1 MSDYGREVTD
11 AYESTHS
18 SDFVHVDSAAESLA
32 PQLAGASAFGGQG
45 GEDLDTVKRKLG
57 FGFWLAIGWIVT
69 VVLAAILAPWLPIK
83 DPDANLIQPGERP
96 PYAPSSEF
104 WFGSDLD
111 ARDMFSRT
119 IWGARISLTIGFS
132 AIAFGMLVGGSLGM
146 VAGYFRSKWDTAISF
161 FFVVLL
167 SFPALVLA
175 ILITALLDRTL
186 FTISFVIGVLS
197 IAPVGRVSRAT
208 TISFADREFVLAAKS
223 LGARHPRIIIR
234 ELLPNVVIPMAAL
247 ALLGVAVAIVAEGGL
262 AFLGLSVEKGAT
274 WGKLILFGS
283 GSRDLEKAPW
293 ISMAPIMV
301 LFFTV
306 LALNFAGD
314 RLRDYFDVKEAS
326 L

>member
-1 MSDYGREVTD
+1 MSDNLDT
-11 AYESTHS
+11 T
-18 SDFVHVDSAAESLA
+18 HVDEAAQSLS
-32 PQLAGASAFGGQG
+32 PMIAGASTFH
-45 GEDLDTVKRKLG
+45 EDDGDAEGAVKRKLG
-57 FGFWLAIGWIVT
+57 FGFWIAVAWIVT
-69 VVLAAILAPWLPIK
+69 IVMAAILAPWLPIK
-83 DPDANLIQPGERP
+83 DPDANLIKPGELP
-96 PYAPSSEF
+96 PYAPSADF
-104 WFGSDLD
+104 WFGSDSD

-119 IWGARISLTIGFS
+119 IWGARVSLTIGFS
-132 AIAFGMLVGGSLGM
+132 AIAFGMLVGGTMGM
-146 VAGYFRSKWDTAISF
+146 IGGYFRAKWDTVVSF
-161 FFVVLL
+161 IFVVLL
-167 SFPALVLA
+167 SFPALILA

-208 TISFADREFVLAAKS
+208 TISFADREFVIAARS

-283 GSRDLEKAPW
+283 GSRELENAPW
-293 ISMAPIMV
+293 MSMAPIMI
-301 LFFTV
+301 LFLTV
-306 LALNFAGD
+306 LSLNFAGD
-314 RLRDYFDVKEAS
+314 RLRDYFDVKETS